1 MKKRKILKAIWK
13 GYMLFST
20 IYTGIKFLQC
30 RGLGKE
36 DDRHLIGK
44 AIDRM
49 AGYDIDADQIITIDD
64 SDLHVSYNPYMQ
76 LFTNSIGGVAVV
88 LNGTTEVFT
97 DDQFR
102 KMSPSTQKAIL
113 AHEMGHYKCG
123 HTPSITYQI
132 DRIKAIMHNQVLP
145 MELEADAYACK
156 VVGAWE
162 MIDAL
167 QELKTIKGISKKEIN
182 LRINYIKSCIR
193 YSVKI
198 DNAIVIFN
206 GFHKEVERISACDL
220 PFPEDF

>member
-1 MKKRKILKAIWK
+1 MKKRNALKAVLK
-13 GYMLFST
+13 GYLLLST
-20 IYTGIKFLQC
+20 IYTGVKFLQC

-44 AIDRM
+44 AIDRIG
-49 AGYDIDADQIITIDD
+49 GYEIDADEVITIDD
-64 SDLHVSYNPYMQ
+64 AEMHVSYNPYLQ
-76 LFTNSIGGVAVV
+76 LFTNSIGGVAIV

-102 KMSPSTQKAIL
+102 KMSPPTQMAIL

-123 HTPSITYQI
+123 HKPGITYQI
-132 DRIKAIMHNQVLP
+132 DRLKAIMQNKVLP
-145 MELEADAYACK
+145 IEVEADAYACK
-156 VVGAWE
+156 IVGAWN
-162 MIDAL
+162 MINAL
-167 QELKTIKGISKKEIN
+167 EELKTIQGVSKKEIN
-182 LRINYIKSCIR
+182 LRINHIKSCIR

-206 GFHKEVERISACDL
+206 GLHKEVERINACDL